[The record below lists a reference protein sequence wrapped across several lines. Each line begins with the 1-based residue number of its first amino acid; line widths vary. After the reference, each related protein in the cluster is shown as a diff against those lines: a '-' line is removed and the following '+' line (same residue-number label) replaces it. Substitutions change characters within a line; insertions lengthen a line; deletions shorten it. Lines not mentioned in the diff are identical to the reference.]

1 MENEKKYFLL
11 FKLNDYKFAF
21 DVAKIDRI
29 ARSVEVTS
37 LPNAPDIVL
46 GVINVQGNIMPVIDI
61 RKRFGFPEKKV
72 SINDFLIIGKVKE
85 LSVALIIDN
94 VDEIIEMSADK
105 IIDQKNVLPGIPHV
119 DGILKLEDNIIYIN
133 DLSKLLSLEEKD
145 EIYSLLKKL
154 DTESKPHNTKDKVG
168 SPKKPPKKQ
177 TPKKKST
184 KKKTTKEK
192 SKESTGKKKTKKRKD
207 SSQKKSSNKD
217 STKRK

>member
-1 MENEKKYFLL
+1 MEKEKKYFLL
-11 FKLNDYKFAF
+11 FKLNDFTFAF

-72 SINDFLIIGKVKE
+72 NINDFLIIGKVKE
-85 LSVALIIDN
+85 LSIALIIDN
-94 VDEIIEMSADK
+94 VDEIIEISSDE
-105 IIDQKNVLPGIPHV
+105 IIDKKNVLPGIPHI
-119 DGILKLEDNIIYIN
+119 DGILKLEGDIIYIN

-154 DTESKPHNTKDKVG
+154 DTKKTSTEAKDKIN
-168 SPKKPPKKQ
+168 KKKASSNKQ
-177 TPKKKST
+177 TSREKTTRKKT
-184 KKKTTKEK
+184 KKKRT
-192 SKESTGKKKTKKRKD
+192 KKKTKKSKD
-207 SSQKKSSNKD
+207 SSQKKSSNKKSTKN

>member
-1 MENEKKYFLL
+1 MENDKKYFLL
-11 FKLNDYKFAF
+11 FELNNYKFAF

-72 SINDFLIIGKVKE
+72 GINDFMIIGKVKE
-85 LSVALIIDN
+85 LSIALIIDN
-94 VDEIIEMSADK
+94 VDEIIEISADK

-119 DGILKLEDNIIYIN
+119 DGILKLEGDIIYIN

-154 DTESKPHNTKDKVG
+154 DTESKSPDTKDKVS
-168 SPKKPPKKQ
+168 SPKTSSKKQ
-177 TPKKKST
+177 TPKKKSS
-184 KKKTTKEK
+184 KKKTTKKK
-192 SKESTGKKKTKKRKD
+192 SKKSTGKKNAKKSKG
-207 SSQKKSSNKD
+207 STQKKSSRKK